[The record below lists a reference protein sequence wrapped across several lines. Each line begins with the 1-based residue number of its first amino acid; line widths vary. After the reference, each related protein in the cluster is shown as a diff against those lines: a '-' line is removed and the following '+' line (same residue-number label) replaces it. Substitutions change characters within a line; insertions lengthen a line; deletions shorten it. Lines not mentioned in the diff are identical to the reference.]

1 MWRWFALGVVLV
13 GCGFHSSAV
22 APVDAAVDA
31 AAPSCLPRWLD
42 DAGPALSAP
51 QPLTALT
58 SDGDERDPWLSA
70 DGLQLYFDRNP
81 GSHGN
86 NDIYLATRASPAAE
100 FANPAAVDNLDTDA
114 DDSRASLDGDG
125 TLLALSSRRTTGK
138 FQIFVST
145 RGNVT
150 QAFPSPSLP
159 DQVMVA
165 SVNAGADNFYD
176 PFLSTDG
183 LRLYLAPAVTG
194 AAQQIA
200 VATRTAGQSFGAW
213 APLPMINSG
222 AGEADPALSPDERV
236 IVFTSGRTVSGFGK
250 TNLWYATRQ
259 RATDAFSAPRLIPT
273 VNGDADD
280 GDPMLSADGCELYFS
295 STRTGGRYHL
305 FRAQVAM

>member
-1 MWRWFALGVVLV
+1 VVLV

-22 APVDAAVDA
+22 APVDAAAPADA

-42 DAGPALSAP
+42 DAGPALSSP

-58 SDGDERDPWLSA
+58 SDGEERDPWITP

-81 GSHGN
+81 GIHLN
-86 NDIYLATRASPAAE
+86 YDIYAAARTSPAGE
-100 FANPAAVDNLDTDA
+100 FASPAAVDNLDTSA

-125 TLLALSSRRTTGK
+125 TLLALSSNRATGK

-145 RGNVT
+145 RGDAT
-150 QAFPSPSLP
+150 QPFPSPSSP
-159 DQVMVA
+159 DQAMVI
-165 SVNAGADNFYD
+165 SVNANADNLYD
-176 PFLSTDG
+176 PFLSSDG
-183 LRLYLAPAVTG
+183 LRLYLAPAVIG
-194 AAQQIA
+194 AAQQVA
-200 VATRTAGQSFGAW
+200 VATRTAGGSFGAW
-213 APLPMINSG
+213 TPLAMINSG

-236 IVFTSGRTVSGFGK
+236 IVFTSSRTVAGFAR

-259 RATDAFSAPRLIPT
+259 RATDPFSAPRLIPT

-280 GDPMLSADGCELYFS
+280 GDPMLGADGCELYFS
-295 STRTGGRYHL
+295 SNRTGGKYHL